1 MTHNDPGYTHRVAEA
16 ALERI
21 RALSLSADPAHYE
34 IWYAY
39 VAGQKPGLNQAI
51 NDTLAKDER
60 LTDIQLEQIYEEH
73 FCPSHTQAGI
83 SRIGGKVSDTI
94 ENAIQ
99 MLDELILSTTRSRSQ
114 FSEASTKLET
124 ASDQKTIRAIANVI
138 IRELRDVEVRYSALE
153 NRFVESRRNLDEL
166 QNALSIATVEAARDS
181 LTGLLNRRQFDRL
194 IEQAIGKAGVANPL
208 SVLMV
213 DIDRFKKFN
222 DEFGHPTGDSVLRL
236 VASAM
241 TQSVRDTDLVA
252 RYGGEEFAI
261 ILPNTT
267 LTHAVKIGER
277 IRTSVMSR
285 KLKRRSTG
293 EVLGVVTVSTGAATY
308 HGGESSRELT
318 ERADECLYLAKSTGR
333 NRTCSE
339 RDLVQSQDGTSK
351 PKNEAA

>member
-1 MTHNDPGYTHRVAEA
+1 MSHNDPRYTHRVAEA

-51 NDTLAKDER
+51 NDSLAKDKQ
-60 LTDIQLEQIYEEH
+60 LTDIQLEQIYEQH
-73 FCPSHTQAGI
+73 FSPSQTQAGI
-83 SRIGGKVSDTI
+83 SGIGGRVSNTI
-94 ENAIQ
+94 DNAIQ
-99 MLDELILSTTRSRSQ
+99 MLDELILGTTRSRSQ
-114 FSEASTKLET
+114 FSEASTKLEN
-124 ASDQKTIRAIANVI
+124 ASDQKTIITIANVI
-138 IRELRDVEVRYSALE
+138 IQSLRDVEVHYSALE
-153 NRFVESRRNLDEL
+153 SRFVESRRSLDEL
-166 QNALSIATVEAARDS
+166 QNALSIATVEASRDS
-181 LTGLLNRRQFDRL
+181 LTGLLNRRQFDRV
-194 IEQAIGKAGVANPL
+194 IEQAIGKAGIANPL

-213 DIDRFKKFN
+213 DIDHFKKFN

-241 TQSVRDTDLVA
+241 TQSVRDTDLVS

-261 ILPNTT
+261 ILPNTS
-267 LTHAVKIGER
+267 LAHAVEVGER
-277 IRTSVMSR
+277 IRSSVMSR

-293 EVLGVVTVSTGAATY
+293 EVLGVVTVSTGAALF
-308 HGGESSRELT
+308 HAGETSRELT

-339 RDLVQSQDGTSK
+339 RDLAGSR
-351 PKNEAA
+351 EAAA